1 MKIRPVMNTV
11 FKEGGWQFVRDFVLF
26 KIHHRKAV
34 PRALN
39 IATTWKCNLRCDICY
54 HSRYL
59 VYQESIGR
67 NARKTLSEEEWTKIL
82 LEHKENGTGS
92 VTCTGGETLM
102 RSEIVDIAYDIFG
115 TGCII
120 ITNGT
125 QPINPRWRTRV
136 FVSIHAAEAEL
147 NDRIC
152 RASGAFNQV
161 VKNIEGD
168 DRVVISLVLNHE
180 NIKQIKPMVELTR
193 KLNVRGVL
201 FSGYTPGIKKPGE
214 KTDSLVLTQ
223 GDIKYIV
230 PELMKVWE
238 NNKDIVLMTPE
249 IIKLFWTQKH
259 QKGCSIRGGEQGSGW
274 VLSLNSGGEPIEQC
288 VMGKGSASCNECQ
301 CIIPKQMEALKWAI
315 PRALFSLSPDI
326 IVRAVDVIKN
336 TFTYAPRINTNP

>member
-1 MKIRPVMNTV
+1 MKIRPVINAV
-11 FKEGGWQFVRDFVLF
+11 FNEGGWQFVRDFALF
-26 KIHHRKAV
+26 KLHHKKAV

-59 VYQESIGR
+59 AYQESIGH
-67 NARKTLSEEEWTKIL
+67 NARKNLSPEQWREIL
-82 LEHKENGTGS
+82 LEHKRNGTTS
-92 VTCTGGETLM
+92 VTCTGGETLLYP
-102 RSEIVDIAYDIFG
+102 EIVDIAYEIFG
-115 TGCII
+115 TGCLI

-125 QPINPRWRTRV
+125 KLIKRKWRTRV
-136 FVSIHAAEAEL
+136 FASLHAAEAEL
-147 NDRIC
+147 NDKIC
-152 RASGAFNQV
+152 KAPGAFDQV
-161 VKNIEGD
+161 VKNIEND
-168 DRVVISLVLNHE
+168 DRVVISLVLNHM
-180 NIKQIKPMVELTR
+180 NIRQIKPMVELTR

-214 KTDSLVLTQ
+214 KPDPLVLTQ

-249 IIKLFWTQKH
+249 IINLFWTKKH
-259 QKGCSIRGGEQGSGW
+259 QRNCSIRGGDEGSGW
-274 VLSLNSGGEPIEQC
+274 VLSLNSGGEAIEQC
-288 VMGKGSASCNECQ
+288 VMGKGSSDCNECQ

-315 PRALFSLSPDI
+315 PRALFSLNSDI

-336 TFTYAPRINTNP
+336 TFTYEPRISTNS